1 MKIKIALLLIS
12 ISFFGCSRDYVS
24 QGKSTFLVVQIDYK
38 TYKFEGAS
46 EQVLYS
52 DFTAAD
58 TLPLTVNYIPPA
70 DFGNVAFNYQPK
82 NELVFDGSI
91 IWMGTGQLKF
101 PAIKSASNFSRGS
114 QVAVRP
120 DTTGFQFLQPAVLP
134 QNYDLDSIWMD
145 IADLKIVNEY
155 LKSHKKVGIFLYTPS
170 VGVGNPADWNWYL
183 FFNK

>member
-1 MKIKIALLLIS
+1 MRS
-12 ISFFGCSRDYVS
+12 
-24 QGKSTFLVVQIDYK
+24 KSKLLVVQIDYE

-46 EQVLYS
+46 EQFLLS
-52 DFTAAD
+52 DFTTVD
-58 TLPLTVNYIPPA
+58 TLPLASNYSLPG

-101 PAIKSASNFSRGS
+101 PTIKSASNFSRGS

-120 DTTGFQFLQPAVLP
+120 DTTGFQFLQPAVMT

-145 IADLKIVNEY
+145 VAELEIVNEY
-155 LKSHKKVGIFLYTPS
+155 LKSHKKVGLFLYTPS
-170 VGVGNPADWNWYL
+170 VGAGNPADWNWYL